1 MTIHVSTLCLGALSL
16 GEASGYELKK
26 FFEETFAHFHSASFG
41 SIYPALS
48 HLERDGLVTHRV
60 EEQTHRPA
68 RKIYTLTANGRQR
81 LAQTLDEVETGEQ
94 LRSDFLV
101 QMFFAHLLPAGR
113 VAAAVSGRLAATEAQ
128 IAYLEQV
135 EARADLLPGM
145 RFTVRYGLA
154 VNRAKR
160 DFLRS
165 AEAHVPDTAGGC
177 TDE

>member
-1 MTIHVSTLCLGALSL
+1 MSIQVSTLCLGALSL

-41 SIYPALS
+41 SIYPALAS
-48 HLERDGLVTHRV
+48 LERDGLVTHRV

-68 RKIYTLTANGRQR
+68 RKIYTLTESGRRR
-81 LAQTLDEVETGEQ
+81 LSQTLDEVATGEQ

-101 QMFFAHLLPAGR
+101 QMFFAHLLPPGR
-113 VAAAVSGRLAATEAQ
+113 STTVIAEQLAATEAQ
-128 IAYLEQV
+128 IAYLEEV
-135 EARADLLPGM
+135 EARQDLLPGM
-145 RFTVRYGLA
+145 RFTARYGLA

-165 AEAHVPDTAGGC
+165 EAAQVPNTEGGC
-177 TDE
+177 TDA